1 MQRPRLIATGP
12 VCARALELIATDPQ
26 ARREYD
32 GLIVRIET
40 IFDMTLLS
48 YGAEPV
54 APPITLMSP
63 IVLPADVP
71 TEFAL
76 PISEPEASPLDFLP
90 SVGSFEPAP
99 LPAGRHLGGGMILQA
114 LGFEPKGFSA
124 NEIAK
129 AALSRLQALGLA
141 WQLTQDQK
149 YAKRG
154 IDEMMALCALPH
166 WGKQFLA
173 TATIMQALAI
183 GYDWLHDQMSAAQRA
198 TVIEAL
204 IEMGLAPA
212 LAAFDSKPQPNW
224 IRLSNNWNIVCNASI
239 IMTAL
244 AIGPDVDD
252 PRVGRAKELALSSLG
267 IGLELLDRD
276 GSWRLEGPG
285 YWHLATEH
293 LTYLLAS
300 LATVGEELPA
310 GFDTSGIEATG
321 DYRCYMSGPTN
332 ALFNFGD
339 SPERRP
345 GLWWLRW
352 LGSRYGR
359 AHYHEIA
366 EDRTG
371 ASGAAPE
378 IHPMDVIW
386 RRPSPP
392 APAPSALA
400 SLPTVAVFCETAV
413 MRSAWGDPKAAYV
426 GIKGGETSG
435 RRSHTHLDLG
445 HFVYEIGGVRWA
457 IDLEPDEYSDCYLA
471 PPERYKFYRANTHG
485 HNALV
490 IEGHDQVYT
499 PFGDPAPPVAATFS
513 QPIQHAG
520 ATSIAIDLS
529 AAYPDTRSVR
539 RTFTLEA
546 DGSLTIVDEIAVDKP
561 ISNVVWSLHTRAA
574 VYCSGNR
581 AELESAAG
589 DGQPELVLRAE
600 LQGVDGAVFEALPAG
615 ADAPHAACEMTEAPS
630 SDITRL
636 AIRIGEVRADLRL
649 TVRLSLDR
657 H

>member
-1 MQRPRLIATGP
+1 
-12 VCARALELIATDPQ
+12 
-26 ARREYD
+26 
-32 GLIVRIET
+32 
-40 IFDMTLLS
+40 
-48 YGAEPV
+48 
-54 APPITLMSP
+54 
-63 IVLPADVP
+63 
-71 TEFAL
+71 
-76 PISEPEASPLDFLP
+76 
-90 SVGSFEPAP
+90 
-99 LPAGRHLGGGMILQA
+99 
-114 LGFEPKGFSA
+114 
-124 NEIAK
+124 
-129 AALSRLQALGLA
+129 
-141 WQLTQDQK
+141 
-149 YAKRG
+149 
-154 IDEMMALCALPH
+154 MMALCALPH

-204 IEMGLAPA
+204 IEMGLVPA

-267 IGLELLDRD
+267 TGLELLDRD

-378 IHPMDVIW
+378 IH
-386 RRPSPP
+386 
-392 APAPSALA
+392 
-400 SLPTVAVFCETAV
+400 
-413 MRSAWGDPKAAYV
+413 
-426 GIKGGETSG
+426 
-435 RRSHTHLDLG
+435 
-445 HFVYEIGGVRWA
+445 RW
-457 IDLEPDEYSDCYLA
+457 
-471 PPERYKFYRANTHG
+471 T
-485 HNALV
+485 
-490 IEGHDQVYT
+490 
-499 PFGDPAPPVAATFS
+499 
-513 QPIQHAG
+513 
-520 ATSIAIDLS
+520 
-529 AAYPDTRSVR
+529 
-539 RTFTLEA
+539 
-546 DGSLTIVDEIAVDKP
+546 
-561 ISNVVWSLHTRAA
+561 
-574 VYCSGNR
+574 
-581 AELESAAG
+581 
-589 DGQPELVLRAE
+589 
-600 LQGVDGAVFEALPAG
+600 
-615 ADAPHAACEMTEAPS
+615 
-630 SDITRL
+630 
-636 AIRIGEVRADLRL
+636 
-649 TVRLSLDR
+649 
-657 H
+657 